1 MNSWT
6 VTMPVGV
13 VVRQAPGVTKW
24 ARRIWRAVAV
34 IPGAP
39 QADWVVMR
47 REGDTVDF
55 HAGTLP
61 LTLHRSE
68 TEAYLT
74 AISCDVPKFYVVM
87 RTPLHDSETRPL
99 DLLTVT
105 ASPYEA
111 QDYTDNGE
119 DIVEP
124 VAMPPAMIAW
134 IQSFIDKHHHDEV
147 FIKRKRDKSRID
159 RVQDGIGDPRI
170 KQTTDVYRAPR
181 PHSTEEPQ

>member
-1 MNSWT
+1 
-6 VTMPVGV
+6 MPVGV
-13 VVRQAPGVTKW
+13 VVRQTPGVTKW
-24 ARRIWRAVAV
+24 ARWIWRAVAV

-39 QADWVVMR
+39 PADWAELR
-47 REGDTVDF
+47 RDGDTVEF

-61 LTLHRSE
+61 LTLHRTE

-74 AISCDVPKFYVVM
+74 AISSDVPKLFVIM
-87 RTPLHDSETRPL
+87 RTPQKQGDTRPL
-99 DLLTVT
+99 DLVTVT

-124 VAMPPAMIAW
+124 VEMPRALVAW
-134 IQSFIDKHHHDEV
+134 IGAFIEEHHQEEV

-159 RVQDGIGDPRI
+159 LVQDGIGDPRI
-170 KQTTDVYRAPR
+170 KQVTDVYRAPGSHR
-181 PHSTEEPQ
+181 TEEPQ